1 MKIELHAQDVS
12 DIFWRNLSLRWA
24 HNVRKWL
31 PHLDTDAYAAE
42 YSRQIADYNTGSIPS
57 ATAVALLILG
67 HEMRP
72 KVVFEVGTFIG
83 NSTRVLAL
91 TGEEVYTCDGSNDIK
106 LNMPNITQYPKT
118 MSTAALELFKKTG
131 QQIDLLFVDGRLQP
145 QDMDLLRGL
154 VKPETVIALDDC
166 YQLEK
171 GMVNV
176 SMLLPAQLACPSFY
190 IPPPR
195 GEPFATFGVPGGTT
209 LGLVVPSTMLGV
221 SQA

>member
-24 HNVRKWL
+24 HSIRYWL
-31 PHLDTDAYAAE
+31 KHLDNESGVAE
-42 YSRQIADYNTGSIPS
+42 HYRESADYNTGSVPS
-57 ATAVALLILG
+57 ATAVATMLLGL
-67 HEMRP
+67 EMKP
-72 KVVFEVGTFIG
+72 QVAFEVGTFIG
-83 NSTRVLAL
+83 NTTRPL
-91 TGEEVYTCDGSNDIK
+91 TLTCKKVYTCDASNDIK
-106 LNMPNITQYPKT
+106 LSIPNLTQYPKMT
-118 MSTAALELFKKTG
+118 STAALEQFKTEGVK
-131 QQIDLLFVDGRLQP
+131 IDLLFVDGRLQP